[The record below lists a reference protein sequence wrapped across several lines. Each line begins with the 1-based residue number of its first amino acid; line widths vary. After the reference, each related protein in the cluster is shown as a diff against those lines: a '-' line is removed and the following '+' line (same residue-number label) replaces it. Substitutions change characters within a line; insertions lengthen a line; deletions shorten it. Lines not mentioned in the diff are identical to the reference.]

1 MRFLLFVFL
10 AIPNVALA
18 RPEAP
23 SVLCATYP
31 ESAACRGRLAECS
44 TCHVSTW
51 PPAWNSYGLAI
62 ASMREPVDFAS
73 DLPRVLALLE
83 DQDADGDGASNLDEI
98 AIGTGPGDPTDVWLA
113 CLPEIPAT
121 GPPVGGGYDFRRAF
135 VRVSVLY
142 CGRSPSYDEL
152 AAFDDGAPPDELY
165 LRVHA
170 RLDRCLAS
178 PYWRDVGLA
187 RLADERVRPLEAVG
201 ADSPVGITVGDYE
214 WDYRLW
220 SYVLTGDR
228 DVRDLLL
235 ADYHVTRNSDGTLV
249 PIEGTIDPPRA
260 GRAGGQPLEANRRAG
275 MITTQWFLSINTMF
289 SPLPRTTAAQ
299 AYRSYLGFDIAKQE
313 GLVPI
318 AGEPADV
325 DRRGVTEPSCA
336 LCHSTLDPLS
346 YAFAYYNG
354 ITGANTGA
362 YAPDRPARVM
372 PDWAD
377 NQTMLLGAPVGDV
390 RAWAT
395 AAAST
400 DEFRQNLGHMFFRHA
415 LEREPLPGELPE
427 FDAAW
432 AALPAD
438 GWSANR
444 LLHRLIDTSA
454 FGVSR

>member
-1 MRFLLFVFL
+1 MRFLLFVL
-10 AIPNVALA
+10 IAIPSVAHA

-23 SVLCATYP
+23 SVFCATYP
-31 ESAACRGRLAECS
+31 ESASCRGRLAECS

-51 PPAWNSYGLAI
+51 PPAWNSFGLAI

-73 DLPRVLALLE
+73 DLPRILSLLE
-83 DQDADGDGASNLDEI
+83 AEDTDGDGTS
-98 AIGTGPGDPTDVWLA
+98 PGDADDVWLA
-113 CLPEIPAT
+113 CMPEIPET
-121 GPPVGGGYDFRRAF
+121 GPPVVSGYDFRRAF

-152 AAFDDGAPPDELY
+152 AAFDDGAPADELY

-170 RLDRCLAS
+170 RLDQCLAS

-187 RLADERVRPLEAVG
+187 RLADERIRPLEAVG
-201 ADSPVGITVGDYE
+201 ASSPVGITVGDYE

-220 SYVLTGDR
+220 SYALTGDR

-235 ADYHVTRNSDGTLV
+235 ADYHVQQNSDGTLV
-249 PIEGTIDPPRA
+249 PVTGPIDPPRA

-318 AGEPADV
+318 AGEPADI
-325 DRRGVTEPSCA
+325 DRRGVTEAQCA

-354 ITGANTGA
+354 ITGAATGA
-362 YAPDRPARVM
+362 YSPERPARVI

-377 NQTMLLGAPVGDV
+377 NRTMLLGAPVDDV
-390 RAWAT
+390 RAWAVA
-395 AAAST
+395 AAAS
-400 DEFRQNLGHMFFRHA
+400 DEFRQNLAHMFFLHA
-415 LEREPLPGELPE
+415 LEREPLAGELPE
-427 FDAAW
+427 VDAAW
-432 AALPAD
+432 AALPED